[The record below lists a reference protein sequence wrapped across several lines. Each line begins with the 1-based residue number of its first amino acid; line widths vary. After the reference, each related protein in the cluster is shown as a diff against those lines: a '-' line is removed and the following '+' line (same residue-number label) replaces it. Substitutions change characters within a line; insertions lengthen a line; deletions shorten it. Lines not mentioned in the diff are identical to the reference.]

1 MHRIEEE
8 VVPRDFVADLPP
20 RRLGLWIVR
29 IIAVLIAGLYSVS
42 LFYTG
47 VDDYRFDTQLE
58 RRINA
63 MTAPVSAVPAALP
76 TDLGLEKHIM
86 EHAAA
91 KRRLW
96 DLNEKVALALIALL
110 SVVIGHSLQKDR

>member
-8 VVPRDFVADLPP
+8 VIPRDFVADLPP

-29 IIAVLIAGLYSVS
+29 IIAMLIAGLYFTS
-42 LFYTG
+42 LLYTG

-58 RRINA
+58 RRVNT
-63 MTAPVSAVPAALP
+63 MTAPASAVPVVLP
-76 TDLGLEKHIM
+76 PDPGLEKHIM
-86 EHAAA
+86 EHDAA

-96 DLNEKVALALIALL
+96 DLNEKVMLALVALL